1 MRKLLATIAIGGAVA
16 FVAPKMAEAQ
26 GPVVTGGLVNVT
38 LVDVVSDN
46 NIAILQNVGV
56 GVAANVAAQI
66 CGTQLTIPVGI
77 LAAQVVRNGSATACT
92 VTDQSGVVRQVQISR
107 QAQ

>member
-1 MRKLLATIAIGGAVA
+1 MRKLLATLALGGAVA

-38 LVDVVSDN
+38 LVDILSND
-46 NIAILQNVGV
+46 NIAVLNDVGV

-92 VTDQSGVVRQVQISR
+92 ITDQSGDVRQVQISR